1 MCDHHHVKRPRHP
14 HRRLVLSG
22 LATLGVLTVV
32 LGACSDGGDG
42 AAPTV
47 ELSAAGELG
56 RQIATEQGCMSCHR
70 EEGDGGVG
78 PSWAGLAGSEVE
90 LDDGSV
96 VLADEEYLTRSIVEP
111 NAQIVKGYRGVMPER
126 SLDPDEVAAIV
137 AYLQE
142 L

>member
-1 MCDHHHVKRPRHP
+1 MMCDHHHVN
-14 HRRLVLSG
+14 RL
-22 LATLGVLTVV
+22 LAPLVV
-32 LGACSDGGDG
+32 LAVAVVACSDGGEG

-47 ELSAAGELG
+47 ELSATGKLG
-56 RQIATEQGCMSCHR
+56 RQIAQEQGCMSCHR

-78 PSWAGLAGSEVE
+78 PSWAGRAGSEVE
-90 LDDGSV
+90 LDDGTV
-96 VLADEEYLTRSIVEP
+96 VVADEEYLTRSIVEP